1 MSTDLRFFAGKKPE
15 RTLPVAALLI
25 TAAGMLDAFTYVGY
39 GGVFANAMTGN
50 IVLLVVRLAKGE
62 IPGSLPFAAAI
73 AWVLSHTRFPGKIL
87 VEALISLPL
96 VLPPV
101 VTGYALLILLGR
113 HGMIGRFLDQELGV
127 VLAFRWTG
135 AAVAAAVMGFPFM
148 VRGIRL
154 SFDAIDRDLE
164 GAAATLG
171 APGWLVFLTVTLPLA
186 LPGLL
191 SGAVLAFGRSLGEF
205 GATIT
210 FVSNI
215 PGETQTISSAIYT
228 LIQTP
233 DGDAAALRLV
243 VVSIVIAMAALLAS
257 EWFARRATRRL
268 HGA

>member
-1 MSTDLRFFAGKKPE
+1 MDFTPEEWQAIWLTLR
-15 RTLPVAALLI
+15 VA
-25 TAAGMLDAFTYVGY
+25 
-39 GGVFANAMTGN
+39 
-50 IVLLVVRLAKGE
+50 IVAV
-62 IPGSLPFAAAI
+62 IGSLPFAAAI

-113 HGMIGRFLDQELGV
+113 HGLIGRFLDQELGI

-186 LPGLL
+186 TPGLL

-210 FVSNI
+210 FVSSI
-215 PGETQTISSAIYT
+215 PGETRTIASGIYA
-228 LIQTP
+228 LLQTP
-233 DGDAAALRLV
+233 DGDAEVLRLCA
-243 VVSIVIAMAALLAS
+243 VSLVLSFGSLVISELLI
-257 EWFARRATRRL
+257 RAGQRRL
-268 HGA
+268 AQ

>member
-1 MSTDLRFFAGKKPE
+1 MDFTPDEWQAIWL
-15 RTLPVAALLI
+15 TLKVA
-25 TAAGMLDAFTYVGY
+25 
-39 GGVFANAMTGN
+39 
-50 IVLLVVRLAKGE
+50 IVAVL
-62 IPGSLPFAAAI
+62 GSLPLAVAV
-73 AWVLSHTRFPGKIL
+73 AWVLSYRHFPGKIV
-87 VEALISLPL
+87 VEALLSLPL

-113 HGMIGRFLDQELGV
+113 HGVIGRLLDRELGI

-164 GAAATLG
+164 GAAASLG
-171 APGWLVFLTVTLPLA
+171 APGWLAFLTVTLPLA

-210 FVSNI
+210 FVSSI
-215 PGETQTISSAIYT
+215 PGETRTISSAIYA
-228 LIQTP
+228 LLQTP
-233 DGDAAALRLV
+233 DADSLVLRLCAVSV
-243 VVSIVIAMAALLAS
+243 VLSFGSLLLS
-257 EWFARRATRRL
+257 ELLIRAGQRRL
-268 HGA
+268 AR

>member
-1 MSTDLRFFAGKKPE
+1 MNFTPEEWQAIGLTLRVAVVAVIGS
-15 RTLPVAALLI
+15 LPVAV
-25 TAAGMLDAFTYVGY
+25 AA
-39 GGVFANAMTGN
+39 
-50 IVLLVVRLAKGE
+50 
-62 IPGSLPFAAAI
+62 
-73 AWVLSHTRFPGKIL
+73 AWVLSYTRFPGKIV

-113 HGMIGRFLDQELGV
+113 HGLIGHALDRQLGI

-154 SFDAIDRDLE
+154 SFDAIDHDLE

-186 LPGLL
+186 VPGLL

-210 FVSNI
+210 FVSSI
-215 PGETQTISSAIYT
+215 PGETRTVASAIYA
-228 LIQTP
+228 LLQTP
-233 DGDAAALRLV
+233 DGDSEVLRLCG
-243 VVSIVIAMAALLAS
+243 VSVALSFGSLIVSELLI
-257 EWFARRATRRL
+257 RAGQRRL
-268 HGA
+268 AR

>member
-1 MSTDLRFFAGKKPE
+1 MDFTPE
-15 RTLPVAALLI
+15 EWQAIWLTVKVA
-25 TAAGMLDAFTYVGY
+25 
-39 GGVFANAMTGN
+39 
-50 IVLLVVRLAKGE
+50 IVAV
-62 IPGSLPFAAAI
+62 IGSLPFALAI
-73 AWVLSHTRFPGKIL
+73 AWVLSYTRFPGKIV
-87 VEALISLPL
+87 VEALLSLPL

-113 HGMIGRFLDQELGV
+113 HGVIGHFLDQQLGI

-164 GAAATLG
+164 GAAASLG

-186 LPGLL
+186 VPGLF

-210 FVSNI
+210 FVSSI
-215 PGETQTISSAIYT
+215 PGETRTIASAIYA
-228 LIQTP
+228 LLQAP
-233 DGDAAALRLV
+233 DADSQVLRLCAVSV
-243 VVSIVIAMAALLAS
+243 VLSFASLIVSELLI
-257 EWFARRATRRL
+257 RAGQRRL
-268 HGA
+268 QR

>member
-1 MSTDLRFFAGKKPE
+1 MNFTPEEWQAIWLTLRVAVVAVIGS
-15 RTLPVAALLI
+15 LPVAV
-25 TAAGMLDAFTYVGY
+25 AA
-39 GGVFANAMTGN
+39 
-50 IVLLVVRLAKGE
+50 
-62 IPGSLPFAAAI
+62 
-73 AWVLSHTRFPGKIL
+73 AWVLSYTRFPGKIV

-113 HGMIGRFLDQELGV
+113 HGLIGHALDRQLGI

-154 SFDAIDRDLE
+154 SFDAIDHDLE

-186 LPGLL
+186 VPGLL

-210 FVSNI
+210 FVSSI
-215 PGETQTISSAIYT
+215 PGETRTIASAIYA
-228 LIQTP
+228 LLQTP
-233 DGDAAALRLV
+233 DGDAEVLRLCA
-243 VVSIVIAMAALLAS
+243 VSVALSFGSLIVSELLI
-257 EWFARRATRRL
+257 RAGQRRL
-268 HGA
+268 AR

>member
-1 MSTDLRFFAGKKPE
+1 MNFTPE
-15 RTLPVAALLI
+15 EWQAIWLTLKVA
-25 TAAGMLDAFTYVGY
+25 
-39 GGVFANAMTGN
+39 
-50 IVLLVVRLAKGE
+50 IVAVL
-62 IPGSLPFAAAI
+62 GSLPFATAV
-73 AWVLSHTRFPGKIL
+73 AWLLSYTRFPGKI
-87 VEALISLPL
+87 VIEALLSLPL

-113 HGMIGRFLDQELGV
+113 HGAIGHFLDRELGI

-164 GAAATLG
+164 GAAASLG

-186 LPGLL
+186 MPGLL

-210 FVSNI
+210 FVSSI
-215 PGETQTISSAIYT
+215 PGETRTISSTIYA
-228 LIQTP
+228 LLQTP
-233 DGDAAALRLV
+233 DVDSMVLRLCAVSV
-243 VVSIVIAMAALLAS
+243 VLSFGSLLIS
-257 EWFARRATRRL
+257 ELLIRAGQRRL
-268 HGA
+268 MR

>member
-1 MSTDLRFFAGKKPE
+1 MNFTPE
-15 RTLPVAALLI
+15 EWQAIWLTLKVAIVGVLGSLPVA
-25 TAAGMLDAFTYVGY
+25 V
-39 GGVFANAMTGN
+39 
-50 IVLLVVRLAKGE
+50 
-62 IPGSLPFAAAI
+62 AI
-73 AWVLSHTRFPGKIL
+73 AWALSHTRFPGKIV

-113 HGMIGRFLDQELGV
+113 HGIIGHFLYEDLGI

-171 APGWLVFLTVTLPLA
+171 APGWLTFLTVTLPLA
-186 LPGLL
+186 MPGLL

-210 FVSNI
+210 FVSSI
-215 PGETQTISSAIYT
+215 PGETRTIASAIYA
-228 LIQTP
+228 LLQTP
-233 DGDAAALRLV
+233 EGDSAVLRL
-243 VVSIVIAMAALLAS
+243 SIVAVLLSFISLIAS
-257 EWFARRATRRL
+257 ELLIRAGQRRL
-268 HGA
+268 LR

>member
-1 MSTDLRFFAGKKPE
+1 MNFTPDEWQAIWLTLR
-15 RTLPVAALLI
+15 VA
-25 TAAGMLDAFTYVGY
+25 
-39 GGVFANAMTGN
+39 
-50 IVLLVVRLAKGE
+50 IVAVL
-62 IPGSLPFAAAI
+62 GSLPIAVGV
-73 AWVLSHTRFPGKIL
+73 AWVLSYTRFPGKIV
-87 VEALISLPL
+87 VEALLSMPL

-113 HGMIGRFLDQELGV
+113 HGVIGHFLDRDLGI

-171 APGWLVFLTVTLPLA
+171 APGWLVFLTVTLPLSF
-186 LPGLL
+186 PGLL

-210 FVSNI
+210 FVSSI
-215 PGETQTISSAIYT
+215 PGETRTISSAIYA
-228 LIQTP
+228 LLQTP
-233 DGDAAALRLV
+233 DGDSMVLRLCAVSV
-243 VVSIVIAMAALLAS
+243 VLSFGSLLVSELLI
-257 EWFARRATRRL
+257 RAGQRRL
-268 HGA
+268 AR